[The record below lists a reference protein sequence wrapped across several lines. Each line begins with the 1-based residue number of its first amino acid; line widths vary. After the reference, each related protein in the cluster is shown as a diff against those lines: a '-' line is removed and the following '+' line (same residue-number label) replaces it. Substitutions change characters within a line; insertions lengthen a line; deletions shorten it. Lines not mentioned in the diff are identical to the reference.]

1 MRIAG
6 MASDEL
12 EAYLRAGEIV
22 RSLKSSVATRIR
34 AGARLIDLA
43 SFVEEETL
51 RMDAR
56 PAFPCNISVN
66 AIASHYTPSPTC
78 PRMLEKGDVVK
89 VDLGAI
95 VGGYIADS
103 AFTAEVET
111 AVHQDLIEAANE
123 ALSRAVEAVHP
134 GVTTSEIGRTI
145 SAVASA
151 HGFRVL
157 KDLYGHNMCRNCLHG
172 GLTIPNYDDGSARK
186 IREGDVLAIE
196 PFLTAGRGEISRN
209 PGGNIFQVI
218 RKDAFYATGAGE
230 KEMLQRLNRDYT
242 GFPFTVRWLGA
253 DTAALQ
259 GLIRSAAVKEYPML
273 VEKDGAPV
281 SQAEHTLI
289 VTREGCKIIT

>member
-1 MRIAG
+1 MVTG
-6 MASDEL
+6 MAEEEL

-22 RSLKSSVATRIR
+22 RALKSSVSMRIR

-43 SFVEEETL
+43 SFVEEETV
-51 RMDAR
+51 RMGAR
-56 PAFPCNISVN
+56 PAFPCNLSVN
-66 AIASHYTPSPTC
+66 STASHFTPSPDC
-78 PRMLEKGDVVK
+78 PRTLEKGDVVK

-95 VGGYIADS
+95 VEGYIADS

-111 AVHQDLIEAANE
+111 ATHLDLINAANE
-123 ALSRAVEAVHP
+123 ALAGAIEAVHP
-134 GVTTSEIGRTI
+134 AVTTSEIGRTI

-196 PFLTAGRGEISRN
+196 PFLTPGSGEISRN

-218 RKDAFYATGAGE
+218 RKDAFYAKGAGE
-230 KEMLQRLNRDYT
+230 KEMLQRLNRDFS
-242 GFPFTVRWLGA
+242 GFPFTMRWLGE
-253 DTAALQ
+253 DTGALQ
-259 GLIRSAAVKEYPML
+259 GLISSAAVKEYPML
-273 VEKDGAPV
+273 VEKDGALV
-281 SQAEHTLI
+281 AQAEHTMI
-289 VTREGCKIIT
+289 VTRDGCKIIT